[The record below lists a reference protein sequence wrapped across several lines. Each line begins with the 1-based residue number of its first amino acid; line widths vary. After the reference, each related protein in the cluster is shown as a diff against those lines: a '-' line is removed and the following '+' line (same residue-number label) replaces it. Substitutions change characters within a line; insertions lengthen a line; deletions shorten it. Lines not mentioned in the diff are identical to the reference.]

1 MGGINMKIKITTDGY
16 YVTLSDENLDND
28 NYVNIK
34 ITGNNSEMEQD
45 ISINDLMPALI
56 AFDAKRSR
64 RLSDERE

>member
-1 MGGINMKIKITTDGY
+1 MKIKITTDGY

>member
-1 MGGINMKIKITTDGY
+1 MQIKITTEEYDLI
-16 YVTLSDENLDND
+16 LSDENLDND

-45 ISINDLMPALI
+45 VLLNEIMPAII

-64 RLSDERE
+64 RLADESAQ